1 MQAVPCS
8 SICRPKGKGSKQLC
22 GSPATMLHW
31 PVHALLVSGGSASI
45 RGKALNQKLSG
56 ERRACPWPCFPR
68 RHFQSKKN
76 ESSWQRNRAD
86 PRPASHGTRAT
97 WGGREAS
104 GTALVTPDKA
114 SWEPEAVDLWFNRS

>member
-56 ERRACPWPCFPR
+56 EHVRGLAFPEDIFRARRTNPVR
-68 RHFQSKKN
+68 RGTGLIQGL
-76 ESSWQRNRAD
+76 QVTG
-86 PRPASHGTRAT
+86 PGLHG
-97 WGGREAS
+97 EAE
-104 GTALVTPDKA
+104 K
-114 SWEPEAVDLWFNRS
+114 RH